1 MTKLLIIADD
11 LTGALDTGVMF
22 VKAGADVR
30 VSVLTDPGDPSIREE
45 KGNCRDTE
53 KVFREA
59 DEVLVIDAETR
70 HLEPD
75 QAYRIVFEIVQ
86 KARKQGVSYI
96 YKKTD
101 SALRGNI
108 GAELSAALR
117 ASKENVLH
125 FLPAFPE
132 MERYTKD
139 GIHYIKTVP
148 VAESVFGSDPFNP
161 VENSEIRE
169 IIAGQSDIPVVNIP
183 FENSRTGNV
192 YEAADGNRPFKQ
204 TAQIRVY
211 DISSKEQL
219 SETARRINE
228 SGSLRVMAGCAG
240 FAEEL
245 PALLGLGR
253 FAETAASG
261 AEEGVGTFSRDVT
274 GRPSGKAY
282 GEVPG
287 KRTVEGNGT
296 DTLEGGFLVVC
307 GSVNPI
313 TVAQLDYAEKSGFR
327 RIRLNI
333 KEKLERG
340 YWKSDKGRERLLEL
354 KKEVLSTF
362 NVILDSNEV
371 PGGTELS
378 DYIKETGLSFEELRT
393 GITEGLGE
401 LLAGLLDE
409 GVRRTLMV
417 VGGDTL
423 LGFLRKAEISSIRPL
438 REVKSGTVLT
448 EIERGEKR
456 YRLIAKSGG
465 FGDEKLLAELS
476 GL

>member
-1 MTKLLIIADD
+1 MTKLLIISDD

-22 VKAGADVR
+22 VKAGADVS
-30 VSVLTDPGDPSIREE
+30 VSVLTDPEGAFKEE
-45 KGNCRDTE
+45 KGNCPEID
-53 KVFREA
+53 KALGA

-70 HLEPD
+70 HLNPD

-86 KARKQGVSYI
+86 RARERGVSYI

-125 FLPAFPE
+125 FIPAFPE

-139 GIHYIKTVP
+139 GIHYIKGVP

-161 VENSEIRE
+161 VKNSEIRE
-169 IIAGQSDIPVVNIP
+169 IIAEQSDALVVNIP
-183 FENSRTGNV
+183 FEKGRTGNSFNV
-192 YEAADGNRPFKQ
+192 SDENRPFKQ

-211 DISSKEQL
+211 DISSKEEL
-219 SETARRINE
+219 SETARLLGD
-228 SGSLRVMAGCAG
+228 SGDLRVMAGCAG
-240 FAEEL
+240 FAGEL
-245 PALLGLGR
+245 PGLLKLGR
-253 FAETAASG
+253 LGMDAAEG
-261 AEEGVGTFSRDVT
+261 
-274 GRPSGKAY
+274 PSAKDY
-282 GEVPG
+282 GIVSEQKVI
-287 KRTVEGNGT
+287 K
-296 DTLEGGFLVVC
+296 DGFLVVC

-313 TVAQLDYAEKSGFR
+313 TVAQLDYAERTGFR

-333 KEKLERG
+333 REKLEKG
-340 YWKSDKGRERLLEL
+340 YWKSTKGRERLLEL
-354 KKEVLSTF
+354 KKEILSAS

-423 LGFLRKAEISSIRPL
+423 LGFLRKAEVSSIKPVA
-438 REVKSGTVLT
+438 EVKPGTVLT
-448 EIERGEKR
+448 EIERGEEC

-476 GL
+476 RL